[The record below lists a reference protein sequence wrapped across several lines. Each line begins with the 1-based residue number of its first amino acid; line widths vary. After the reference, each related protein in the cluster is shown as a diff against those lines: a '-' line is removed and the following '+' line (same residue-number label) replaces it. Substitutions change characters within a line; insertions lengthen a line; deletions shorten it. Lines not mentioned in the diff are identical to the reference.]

1 MSLRSLKRRRLR
13 SWLTMIGI
21 FIGIA
26 AVVSLIGLG
35 EGLENMVVAQFSL
48 MGADVLTVSAEGTGQ
63 GPPGSGVVDPLTDSD
78 LRAIER
84 VGGVEFALGRVVAS
98 GMVEYNNQISFNFI
112 GSFPE
117 GTNADKINTLIN
129 LEADEGRLMKKSD
142 IGVVT
147 VGSDF
152 KESDLFGKPVLV
164 GARIKINEETF
175 KVVGILKKKG
185 SFITDG
191 TVMMSEAEM
200 RTLFGEE
207 DNTFDAIAVKVKS
220 GVEIS
225 DVKDDIE
232 KTLRSERDVKKGFED
247 FTVQTNNG
255 ALESLKSTLFGVQLF
270 VYIIAGISIVV
281 GGIGIMNTMY
291 TSVLERKREI
301 GIMKAIGAKNRN
313 IFTLFFIESGL
324 LGIVGGIIGIIL
336 GVIIAK
342 GLAFAGQQL
351 LNTDLINASI
361 SPWLLIGALAF
372 SFIVG
377 TISGLMPAVQ
387 ASKLNPIDALSD

>member
-1 MSLRSLKRRRLR
+1 
-13 SWLTMIGI
+13 
-21 FIGIA
+21 
-26 AVVSLIGLG
+26 
-35 EGLENMVVAQFSL
+35 
-48 MGADVLTVSAEGTGQ
+48 AEGTGQ